1 MAEWRTVPEW
11 PNYEVSDTGQVRVK
25 GKKAP
30 KRTWLNTN
38 GYETTQLSHK
48 GFKRSF
54 YIHRLVAQA
63 FCEGCDESVNHING
77 DRLDNRAENLE
88 WVDLATNTRLMHL
101 RLQQGRLNQQQ
112 QPEDPSVTSFKCG

>member
-11 PNYEVSDTGQVRVK
+11 PNYEVSNDGQVRVK

-38 GYETTQLSHK
+38 GYETTQLSSK
-48 GFKRSF
+48 GYKRAF

-63 FCEGCDESVNHING
+63 FVKAVMNRSTTSTETAAIIGQKTLNG
-77 DRLDNRAENLE
+77 L
-88 WVDLATNTRLMHL
+88 T
-101 RLQQGRLNQQQ
+101 
-112 QPEDPSVTSFKCG
+112 

>member
-1 MAEWRTVPEW
+1 MAEWRTVPDW
-11 PNYEVSDTGQVRVK
+11 PRYEVSDEGQVRVV

-48 GFKRSF
+48 GYKRAF
-54 YIHRLVAQA
+54 YIHRLVAAA
-63 FCEGCDESVNHING
+63 FCEGHDESVNHING
-77 DRLDNRAENLE
+77 DRRDNRAVNLE

-101 RLQQGRLNQQQ
+101 RLQQDRMTQQ
-112 QPEDPSVTSFKCG
+112 QPPEELAA

>member
-1 MAEWRTVPEW
+1 MAEWRTVPDW
-11 PNYEVSDTGQVRVK
+11 PNYEVSNAGEVRVK

-38 GYETTQLSHK
+38 GYEATQLSHK
-48 GFKRSF
+48 GFKRTF

-77 DRLDNRAENLE
+77 DRRDNRAENLE

-101 RLQQGRLNQQQ
+101 RLQQGRTTQQ
-112 QPEDPSVTSFKCG
+112 QPPQSKAA

>member
-11 PNYEVSDTGQVRVK
+11 PNYEVSNDGQVRVK

-48 GFKRSF
+48 GYKRAF

-77 DRLDNRAENLE
+77 DRRDNRAENLE

-101 RLQQGRLNQQQ
+101 RRKRPPRQAWLRL
-112 QPEDPSVTSFKCG
+112 

>member
-48 GFKRSF
+48 GYKRAF

-63 FCEGCDESVNHING
+63 FCEGHDESVNHING
-77 DRLDNRAENLE
+77 DRRDNRAENLE

-101 RLQQGRLNQQQ
+101 RLQQDRMTQQQ
-112 QPEDPSVTSFKCG
+112 QSEDLAA

>member
-88 WVDLATNTRLMHL
+88 WVDLATNTRLIHL
-101 RLQQGRLNQQQ
+101 RLQQSRMTQQQ
-112 QPEDPSVTSFKCG
+112 QPEDLAA

>member
-1 MAEWRTVPEW
+1 MAEWRTVPDW

-48 GFKRSF
+48 GFKGIR
-54 YIHRLVAQA
+54 
-63 FCEGCDESVNHING
+63 
-77 DRLDNRAENLE
+77 
-88 WVDLATNTRLMHL
+88 W
-101 RLQQGRLNQQQ
+101 
-112 QPEDPSVTSFKCG
+112 

>member
-1 MAEWRTVPEW
+1 MAEWRTVPDW
-11 PNYEVSDTGQVRVK
+11 PRYEVSDEGQVRVI

-48 GFKRSF
+48 GYKRAFTS
-54 YIHRLVAQA
+54 IAWWPAA
-63 FCEGCDESVNHING
+63 FCEGHDESVNHING
-77 DRLDNRAENLE
+77 NRRDNRAVNLE

-101 RLQQGRLNQQQ
+101 RLHQDRKPQQ
-112 QPEDPSVTSFKCG
+112 QPPEELAA